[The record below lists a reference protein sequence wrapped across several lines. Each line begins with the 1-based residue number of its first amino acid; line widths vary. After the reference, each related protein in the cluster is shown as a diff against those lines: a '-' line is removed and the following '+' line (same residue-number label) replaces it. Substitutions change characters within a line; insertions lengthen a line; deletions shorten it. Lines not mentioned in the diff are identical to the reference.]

1 MSVYESEIG
10 RCFTGDFDLWIGD
23 SPVEE
28 PTRLQPRE
36 PIAGNFGPG
45 CRGQCPARVR
55 IASMMTS
62 TGVSSTHGSRLI
74 FIPRCRPMRG
84 GTMSSATMTAM
95 P

>member
-36 PIAGNFGPG
+36 PIAGNFVPVAAVSARPG
-45 CRGQCPARVR
+45 
-55 IASMMTS
+55 S
-62 TGVSSTHGSRLI
+62 GSR
-74 FIPRCRPMRG
+74 R
-84 GTMSSATMTAM
+84 
-95 P
+95 